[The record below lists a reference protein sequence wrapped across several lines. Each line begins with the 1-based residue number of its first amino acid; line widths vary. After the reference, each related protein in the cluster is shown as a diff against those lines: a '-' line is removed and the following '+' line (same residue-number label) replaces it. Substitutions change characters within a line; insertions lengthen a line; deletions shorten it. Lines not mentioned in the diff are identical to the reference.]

1 MQSTRAHTLQ
11 MNHNMHHNMQPAR
24 PSGRLPARLRAT
36 AESSNRQGNS
46 PYFQPEQESES
57 RQQLF
62 NTIAPVYDE
71 LNDRLSF
78 GLHRVW
84 KRMTIQWSGA
94 RPGDIA
100 LDVCCG
106 SGDLAFGLAEAVGP
120 AGEVRRGSRPC
131 NRPRVLR
138 HRGVRALEP
147 GRTQPPQRCPPQ
159 VFGLDFSSGMLQDAA
174 ARERRRQGRRCKMHW
189 VQGDALKLPFEDGMF
204 DAATMGYGLRNVAD
218 VPLAL
223 KARQPAPAF
232 KRGGSWLAESRAP
245 TCCWACLHSLQEL
258 HRVLKPGGAVAV
270 LDFNNCT
277 ENPVVDHFQAWYL
290 DALVVPAAR
299 SYGIGEEYEYLRP
312 SILRFPTGGRRPLAS
327 AARFA
332 CFARLP
338 GR

>member
-1 MQSTRAHTLQ
+1 
-11 MNHNMHHNMQPAR
+11 MNHNMQHNKQPAR
-24 PSGRLPARLRAT
+24 PSGRLPARLRAS
-36 AESSNRQGNS
+36 AESSNRQGDS
-46 PYFQPEQESES
+46 PYFQPGQESES

-71 LNDRLSF
+71 LNDRLSL

-84 KRMTIQWSGA
+84 KRMTIKWSGA

-120 AGEVRRGSRPC
+120 AGE
-131 NRPRVLR
+131 
-138 HRGVRALEP
+138 
-147 GRTQPPQRCPPQ
+147 

-223 KARQPAPAF
+223 K
-232 KRGGSWLAESRAP
+232 
-245 TCCWACLHSLQEL
+245 EL

-312 SILRFPTGGRRPLAS
+312 SILRFPTGREQERLARSAGFESAVHYDIGLGLMGVLVARKRRLAEV
-327 AARFA
+327 R
-332 CFARLP
+332 
-338 GR
+338 